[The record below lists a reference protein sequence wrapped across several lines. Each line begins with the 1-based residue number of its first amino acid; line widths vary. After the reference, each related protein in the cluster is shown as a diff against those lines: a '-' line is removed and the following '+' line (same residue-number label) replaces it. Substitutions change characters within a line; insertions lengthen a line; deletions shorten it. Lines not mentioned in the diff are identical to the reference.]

1 MSKKVKQRTL
11 KYTSKSGASGS
22 ITRAK
27 NYIKPENKV
36 VVGILTTH
44 GLIENSG
51 KPMDCTYVCG
61 TGTIELPERYRP
73 PTIITS
79 PQSVMKVFSK
89 NLHLIIDGKI
99 ARIGR
104 VLALC
109 FSDGTTDIIL
119 PARPKGVSSPITLVF
134 DAKIFE
140 ALAES
145 DIPNLTV
152 QRYVPDEKP
161 KEPTSLAGLFNLLPD
176 VKAMIGDKLVIQI
189 KKREYI
195 IYKNSSLLTV
205 AASLYDYYSL
215 TV

>member
-1 MSKKVKQRTL
+1 MPKKDKQRTL
-11 KYTSKSGASGS
+11 KYTSKSGMSGS

-51 KPMDCTYVCG
+51 KSMACTYVCG

-79 PQSVMKVFSK
+79 PQSVMKAFSK

-119 PARPKGVSSPITLVF
+119 PARPKGVNSPITLVF

>member
-1 MSKKVKQRTL
+1 MPKKVKQRTL
-11 KYTSKSGASGS
+11 KYTSKSGMSGS

-36 VVGILTTH
+36 VVGILTTN

-79 PQSVMKVFSK
+79 PQSVMKAFSK

-119 PARPKGVSSPITLVF
+119 PARPKGVNSPITLVF

-195 IYKNSSLLTV
+195 IYKNSSLLTAV
-205 AASLYDYYSL
+205 ASLYDYYSL